1 MRHGL
6 KVVIVGGGTGG
17 LCLAQGLKARRV
29 RTEVFERD
37 RSPADRLQGYRLSI
51 NGDGSRALK
60 ACLPESLYEQF
71 EARSA
76 NPSRGLTFADHRLHR
91 LLAIDFQSPGEAHP
105 EHPVSRKALRQ
116 VLATGLDDIVHP
128 GKKFSHYEDAADGKV
143 TAHFDDGSTTT
154 ADVLIGAD
162 GASSRVRSQLLPEA
176 RRADTGLVIVTGKL
190 ALDERVRS
198 ATPQEMF
205 RGPTLILGPKGCFL
219 FASAVEYGSARPAGD
234 EREEYVMWGFSA
246 RRNAYGLSAP
256 AEGVGSEQLRAAVMG
271 LMSRW
276 HPDLRQLVGA
286 TQPQAIDA
294 FPAKTSVPLAPW
306 KTRNVTL
313 LGDALHNMTPFRG
326 IGANAALRDAAALC
340 DCLVAVD
347 RGEQP
352 LIPALA
358 RYERDMVH
366 YGFAAVRSSLRN
378 MKRLH
383 ARSPL
388 RRAAT
393 KTFLRL
399 VDRIPP
405 LKPLLHS

>member
-6 KVVIVGGGTGG
+6 KVVIVGAGTGG
-17 LCLAQGLKARRV
+17 LCLAQGLKGRRV
-29 RTEVFERD
+29 ATEVFERD

-51 NGDGSRALK
+51 NADGSRALK
-60 ACLPESLYEQF
+60 SCLPESVYEQF

-91 LLAIDFQSPGEAHP
+91 LLAIDFHNPGR
-105 EHPVSRKALRQ
+105 EHPLSRSALRH
-116 VLATGLDDIVHP
+116 LLLTGLDDVVHP
-128 GKKFSHYEDAADGKV
+128 GKKFSHYEDAPDGKV

-162 GASSRVRSQLLPEA
+162 GASSRVRSQLLPQA
-176 RRADTGLVIVTGKL
+176 RRAETGLVIVTGKL
-190 ALDERVRS
+190 TLNDRVRRV
-198 ATPQEMF
+198 TPPELF

-219 FASAVEYGSARPAGD
+219 FANAVQYQD
-234 EREEYVMWGFSA
+234 EQEEYVMWGFSA
-246 RRNAYGLSAP
+246 RRGAYGLSTQP
-256 AEGVGSEQLRAAVMG
+256 EGAGSVPLREAVIR
-271 LMSRW
+271 LMNRW
-276 HPDLRQLVGA
+276 HPDLRNLVES
-286 TQPQAIDA
+286 TDSRAIDA

-326 IGANAALRDAAALC
+326 IGANTALRDAAALC

-352 LIPALA
+352 LIPALG

-405 LKPLLHS
+405 LQPLLQG